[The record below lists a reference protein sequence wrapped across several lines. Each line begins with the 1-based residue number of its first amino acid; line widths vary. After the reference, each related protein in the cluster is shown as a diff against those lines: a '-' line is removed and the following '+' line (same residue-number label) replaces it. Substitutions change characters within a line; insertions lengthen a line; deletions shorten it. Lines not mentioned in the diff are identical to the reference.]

1 MNLEYENT
9 LFKNNYSIQLRGKLM
24 DFSTVR
30 LMGIINLTPDSFFDG
45 GKYLSNEE
53 KVLRQVEQMLE
64 EGADI
69 IDLGAFSSKPGSSLI
84 SVEEEEKRLFP
95 ALQSILKTFPEA
107 ILSIDTV
114 RSSIAEKAVDMGA
127 AIINDISAGKYDDK
141 MFETIAKLKVP
152 YVLMHMQGNPEN
164 MQKQPSYES
173 VFNEV
178 FYFFTEK
185 LKTLNEVGVN
195 DVILDPGYGFG
206 KKLEHNYELL
216 KSQKGFHR
224 LGCPLVVGLSRKG
237 MIQKVIDVSAEEA
250 LNGTTAANVIA
261 LLNGANMLRVHDVKA
276 AKEAIR
282 IVDYFQKQ

>member
-9 LFKNNYSIQLRGKLM
+9 LFKNNYSIQLKGKLM
-24 DFSTVR
+24 NFSTVR
-30 LMGIINLTPDSFFDG
+30 LMGILNLTPDSFFDG
-45 GKYLSNEE
+45 GKYLSHEK

-69 IDLGAFSSKPGSSLI
+69 IDLGAFSSKPGSTLI
-84 SVEEEEKRLFP
+84 SIEEEEKRLLP
-95 ALQSILKTFPEA
+95 ALRSILKTFPEA

-114 RSSIAEKAVDMGA
+114 RSSIAEKAIDMGA
-127 AIINDISAGKYDDK
+127 GMINDISAGKYDDK
-141 MFETIAKLKVP
+141 MFTTVAKLKVP
-152 YVLMHMQGNPEN
+152 YVLMHMQGDPEN
-164 MQKQPSYES
+164 MQNQPTYKS

-178 FYFFTEK
+178 FHFFTEK
-185 LKTLNEVGVN
+185 LSELNQAGVN

-216 KSQKGFHR
+216 KTQKGFHR

-237 MIQKVIDVSAEEA
+237 MIQKVLNIHADEA
-250 LNGTTAANVIA
+250 LNGTTSVHVIA
-261 LLNGANMLRVHDVKA
+261 LLNGVNMLRVHDVKA